1 MSILQLDNMESKA
14 IHVGRM
20 IEQEMLRQE
29 KSTHWLA
36 HEINHERS
44 SVYKIY
50 HRESLDVKL
59 LIRIS
64 RLLNHDFFKDMS
76 EIVFDS
82 E

>member
-1 MSILQLDNMESKA
+1 MSFFKFNTIEMKA
-14 IHVGRM
+14 IHVGQM

-36 HEINHERS
+36 NEINRERS

-50 HRESLDVKL
+50 HRESVDVTM

-64 RLLNHDFFKDMS
+64 VILNHDFFKDLS
-76 EIVFDS
+76 RQVF
-82 E
+82 ER